1 MKEVT
6 SANIIASNYQEDL
19 DIVVELVWLDLPG
32 TISRDTVRQTVSS
45 LYKEYDEAKVRT
57 FIPVIIQRRA
67 KALLLQGSNN
77 GQR

>member
-1 MKEVT
+1 MNEVASSIST
-6 SANIIASNYQEDL
+6 ISKREEDLNIIVD
-19 DIVVELVWLDLPG
+19 LVWLDLQG
-32 TISRDTVRQTVSS
+32 SFSRDIVRQTVSS

-67 KALLLQGSNN
+67 KALLPQGSNN